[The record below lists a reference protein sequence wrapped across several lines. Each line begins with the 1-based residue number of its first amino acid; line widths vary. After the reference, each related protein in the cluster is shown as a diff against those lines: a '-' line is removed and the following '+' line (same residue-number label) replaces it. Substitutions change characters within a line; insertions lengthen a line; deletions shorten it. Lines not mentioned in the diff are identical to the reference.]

1 MNWPRPIRVVGIGRP
16 LGDDALAWEV
26 VRQLQ
31 QKEWPPD
38 IVFYSLEGGQRL
50 LEILDGR
57 GSLILID
64 ALAPAGSPGVIR
76 RFGWPDPCVEVL
88 RAGSTHHLRPAE
100 VLGLAVTLGLLP
112 ARVAIWVIE
121 GESFDPLTGLG
132 PNVVA
137 AIPDLVRRIGG
148 ELEVNIKMGSGAHA

>member
-88 RAGSTHHLRPAE
+88 RAGSTLDPSKISGRCGRLKCWGWPSRWAFYRRELQSGSSKVNPLILSPA
-100 VLGLAVTLGLLP
+100 
-112 ARVAIWVIE
+112 WVRTSWQPYRTWC
-121 GESFDPLTGLG
+121 GES
-132 PNVVA
+132 A
-137 AIPDLVRRIGG
+137 A
-148 ELEVNIKMGSGAHA
+148 NSK